1 MNNGRLQFSCQ
12 REQSELAQTLPSA
25 AENLTGRVKFFNLVK
40 AMREAQREYFSTRS
54 HEALQKARSLERS
67 VDAYIKRGDDYLKNK
82 TKNQLYSIMTDN
94 MRTIKFKA
102 KRLDNGEWVKGDLL
116 QYLDGTVYIGDNEGT
131 WTDDGL
137 CNSDYTHVEI
147 VAPDTVCQFT
157 GFLDK
162 NGKEIYEGDVLRSD
176 EYPYSCIG
184 DKRRDN
190 YYAVV
195 YYCEEGACFGTVTA
209 KNPSSDVGG
218 ISDGILDD
226 VEREKMKN
234 FEVIGNVHEDK
245 WQQYGEY
252 FKNEEKEVDN
262 D

>member
-1 MNNGRLQFSCQ
+1 
-12 REQSELAQTLPSA
+12 
-25 AENLTGRVKFFNLVK
+25 
-40 AMREAQREYFSTRS
+40 
-54 HEALQKARSLERS
+54 
-67 VDAYIKRGDDYLKNK
+67 
-82 TKNQLYSIMTDN
+82 

-102 KRLDNGEWVKGDLL
+102 KNRICEWVKGDLL
-116 QYLDGTVYIGDNEGT
+116 QHLDGTVYIGENEGP

-147 VAPDTVCQFT
+147 VDPDTVCQFT

-234 FEVIGNVHEDK
+234 FEVIGNVHDEEWKQYREYIQED
-245 WQQYGEY
+245 
-252 FKNEEKEVDN
+252 EE
-262 D
+262 

>member
-1 MNNGRLQFSCQ
+1 
-12 REQSELAQTLPSA
+12 
-25 AENLTGRVKFFNLVK
+25 
-40 AMREAQREYFSTRS
+40 
-54 HEALQKARSLERS
+54 
-67 VDAYIKRGDDYLKNK
+67 
-82 TKNQLYSIMTDN
+82 
-94 MRTIKFKA
+94 MRTIKFRGK
-102 KRLDNGEWVKGDLL
+102 KPTNGVWVYGSLVYSNEIQTAIYFQTGSGLVKSMEWV
-116 QYLDGTVYIGDNEGT
+116 YVN
-131 WTDDGL
+131 
-137 CNSDYTHVEI
+137 
-147 VAPDTVCQFT
+147 PDTVGQFT

-184 DKRRDN
+184 DKERDN

-195 YYCEEGACFGTVTA
+195 YYCEEGACFGTVTV
-209 KNPSSDVGG
+209 KNPNSSVAG

-234 FEVIGNVHEDK
+234 FEVVGNIHEDK

-252 FKNEEKEVDN
+252 FKTEEGTEADN

>member
-1 MNNGRLQFSCQ
+1 
-12 REQSELAQTLPSA
+12 
-25 AENLTGRVKFFNLVK
+25 
-40 AMREAQREYFSTRS
+40 
-54 HEALQKARSLERS
+54 
-67 VDAYIKRGDDYLKNK
+67 
-82 TKNQLYSIMTDN
+82 

-102 KRLDNGEWVKGDLL
+102 KNRVCEWVNGDLL
-116 QYLDGTVYIGDNEGT
+116 QHLDGTVYIGDNEGP

-147 VAPDTVCQFT
+147 VDPDTVCQFT
-157 GFLDK
+157 GLLDK
-162 NGKEIYEGDVLRSD
+162 NGNEIYEGDVLRSD

-184 DKRRDN
+184 DKERDN

-195 YYCEEGACFGTVTA
+195 YYCEEGACFGTVTV
-209 KNPSSDVGG
+209 KNPNSSVAG

-234 FEVIGNVHEDK
+234 FEVVGNIHEEK

-252 FKNEEKEVDN
+252 FKDEEKEADN

>member
-1 MNNGRLQFSCQ
+1 
-12 REQSELAQTLPSA
+12 
-25 AENLTGRVKFFNLVK
+25 
-40 AMREAQREYFSTRS
+40 MRP
-54 HEALQKARSLERS
+54 
-67 VDAYIKRGDDYLKNK
+67 
-82 TKNQLYSIMTDN
+82 
-94 MRTIKFKA
+94 IKFKG
-102 KRLDNGEWVKGDLL
+102 KSVDSSEWIEGYFYKECDN
-116 QYLDGTVYIGDNEGT
+116 TYIIEDRQKDSMLNRNEA
-131 WTDDGL
+131 
-137 CNSDYTHVEI
+137 VF

-176 EYPYSCIG
+176 EYPYSYG
-184 DKRRDN
+184 DKERDN
-190 YYAVV
+190 YFAVV

-234 FEVIGNVHEDK
+234 FEVVGNIHEEK
-245 WQQYGEY
+245 WQQYCEY
-252 FKNEEKEVDN
+252 FKTEEGKEADN